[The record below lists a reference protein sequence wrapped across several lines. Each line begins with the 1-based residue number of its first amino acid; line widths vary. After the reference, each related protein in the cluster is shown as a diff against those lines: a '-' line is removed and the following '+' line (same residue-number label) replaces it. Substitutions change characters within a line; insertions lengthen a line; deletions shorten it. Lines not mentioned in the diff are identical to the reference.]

1 MRKPRKKAKK
11 MMAMQSKLKSR
22 KFWFALLG
30 ALLPIV
36 AQALTEEVQLAEAL
50 RLSAGIVVAYIF
62 GQGYVDG
69 KAASGAALSS
79 GMDE

>member
-1 MRKPRKKAKK
+1 M
-11 MMAMQSKLKSR
+11 SEKLKSR

-36 AQALTEEVQLAEAL
+36 AQYFSADVDLNSAIQ
-50 RLSAGIVVAYIF
+50 LSAGVLVAYIF

-69 KAASGAALSS
+69 KALEGSSSDASEG
-79 GMDE
+79 

>member
-1 MRKPRKKAKK
+1 MPE
-11 MMAMQSKLKSR
+11 KLKSR

-36 AQALTEEVQLAEAL
+36 GQYFSAEVDLGSAIQ
-50 RLSAGIVVAYIF
+50 LSAGGVIAYLF

-69 KAASGAALSS
+69 KAVEGTTSEPS
-79 GMDE
+79 